1 LGGVSKQNIIMF
13 KNALSSIEGVSVFP
27 IFSLIVF
34 FVFFTAL
41 GLWVFKADKKY
52 VKHMENLPFDKEK

>member
-1 LGGVSKQNIIMF
+1 MFRNIL
-13 KNALSSIEGVSVFP
+13 NSIDGVSVYP

-34 FVFFTAL
+34 TVFFTAL
-41 GLWVFKADKKY
+41 GFWVFKADKSY

>member
-1 LGGVSKQNIIMF
+1 MFRNIL
-13 KNALSSIEGVSVFP
+13 NSIEGVSVFP

-41 GLWVFKADKKY
+41 GFWVLKADKKY
-52 VKHMENLPFDKEK
+52 VNHMENLPFDKEK